1 MIGVYA
7 VKLPERIEEGLFNT
21 LMLRLPKDKQATIRR
36 FVKPQDALRTLTG
49 EMLTR
54 FVIRERT
61 QLSDDEMVFTVDRY
75 DKPYVKNVEDLH
87 FNVSHSGEW
96 VVCAVDSEPIG
107 IDVEVIKNIKLNIAK
122 RFFSQEEYN
131 DIVGKDENERTGY
144 YYDLWT
150 LKESYIKAVG
160 RGLTLPLNTFT
171 IRIGSSG
178 ITIQGPSVEGEFH
191 FKQYRID
198 KLYKLSVCAVSADF
212 PDSVALKN
220 FYEIVTPG

>member
-1 MIGVYA
+1 M
-7 VKLPERIEEGLFNT
+7 FNT
-21 LMLRLPKDKQATIRR
+21 LILRLPKDKQAMIRR
-36 FVKPQDALRTLTG
+36 FVRSRDALRTLAG

-61 QLSDDEMVFTVDRY
+61 QLSYDKMVFALDRY
-75 DKPYVKNVEDLH
+75 GKPYVTNVKNTH

-96 VVCAVDSEPIG
+96 VVCALDAEPIG
-107 IDVEVIKNIKLNIAK
+107 IDIEFIKSIKLKIAK

-131 DIVGKDENERTGY
+131 DIVGKDENERKSY
-144 YYDLWT
+144 FYDLWT

-160 RGLTLPLNTFT
+160 RGLSLPLNTFT

-178 ITIQGPSVEGEFH
+178 ITIQGSSVEGEFH

-198 KLYKLSVCAVSADF
+198 KLYKLSVCATSADF
-212 PDSVALKN
+212 PVSVALKS
-220 FYEIVTPG
+220 FDEIITQD